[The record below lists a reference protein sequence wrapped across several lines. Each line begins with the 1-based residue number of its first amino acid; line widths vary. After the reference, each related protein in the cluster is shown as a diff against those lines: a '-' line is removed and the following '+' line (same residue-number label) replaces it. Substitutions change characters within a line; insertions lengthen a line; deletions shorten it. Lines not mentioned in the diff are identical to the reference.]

1 MMDKFDQLFDC
12 SNKKLSLY
20 RFSLPLKKTIN
31 FKGHHLS
38 TREGLWLIEHSPHG
52 QDYIGEVSPLPGFSQ
67 ETLAACQTQL
77 IDALQAGTL
86 TNQCISKQQANH
98 QQVHFTAPFLPSVSF
113 ALFCLQQRIPWA
125 LQTSNVAQDIALIT
139 IPLLQGSL
147 NEVIKR
153 YRELNYPA
161 TVKLKVARL
170 SVAEDIKV
178 IQSLIE
184 LNPAVQLR
192 LDANQQWTAIQYID
206 FLDAIDRKCIDYIE
220 EPTLS
225 TMDNISISTQ
235 FKVSIALD
243 ESLLISNLLP
253 ISKCIKALIIKPTLI
268 GYSARIQALL
278 THAQQQQLSL
288 SMSASFESPIAL
300 QQLAYLAKQWQQKT
314 QLKVSLG
321 LDTLH
326 AFQPEIS
333 HAIKD
338 NSDLQRFITSQA
350 TCIWHS

>member
-1 MMDKFDQLFDC
+1 MDKFTELFDC
-12 SNKKLSLY
+12 SNKTLSLY

-31 FKGHHLS
+31 FKGHHLD
-38 TREGLWLIEHSPHG
+38 TREGLWLIEHNPHG

-77 IDALQAGTL
+77 INALQAAKL
-86 TNQCISKQQANH
+86 TNHSKND
-98 QQVHFTAPFLPSVSF
+98 QQVHVTTPFLPSVSF
-113 ALFCLQQRIPWA
+113 ALFCLQQRVPWA
-125 LQTSNVAQDIALIT
+125 LQTSNVAQDIALIS

-147 NEVIKR
+147 NEIIKR

-161 TVKLKVARL
+161 IVKLKVARL

-184 LNPAVQLR
+184 LNPTVQLR
-192 LDANQQWTAIQYID
+192 LDANQQWTAIQYAD
-206 FLDAIDRKCIDYIE
+206 FLKTIDCKCIDYIE

-225 TMDNISISTQ
+225 TVDNISISTQ

-243 ESLLISNLLP
+243 ESLLIPDTLP
-253 ISKCIKALIIKPTLI
+253 ISNCIKALIIKPTLI
-268 GYSARIQALL
+268 GYPARMQALL

-288 SMSASFESPIAL
+288 SISASFESPIAL
-300 QQLAYLAKQWQQKT
+300 QQLAYLANLWQQQT

-333 HAIKD
+333 HAITD
-338 NSDLQRFITSQA
+338 NSDLQRFMTSQA
-350 TCIWHS
+350 TCIWHY

>member
-1 MMDKFDQLFDC
+1 MDKFDQLFDF

-31 FKGHHLS
+31 FKGHHLN
-38 TREGLWLIEHSPHG
+38 TREGLWLIEHNPHG

-77 IDALQAGTL
+77 INALQVRTS
-86 TNQCISKQQANH
+86 TNQDMCKQQTNH
-98 QQVHFTAPFLPSVSF
+98 QQAHLTTPFLPSVSF

-125 LQTSNVAQDIALIT
+125 LQTRNVAQDITLIT

-147 NEVIKR
+147 NEIIKR

-178 IQSLIE
+178 IKSLIE
-184 LNPAVQLR
+184 LNPTVQLR

-206 FLDAIDRKCIDYIE
+206 FLKTIDCKCIDYIE

-225 TMDNISISTQ
+225 IEDNISISTQ

-243 ESLLISNLLP
+243 ESLLICHSLPTSN
-253 ISKCIKALIIKPTLI
+253 CIKALIIKPTLI
-268 GYSARIQALL
+268 GYPAHIQALL

-288 SMSASFESPIAL
+288 SISASFESPIAL
-300 QQLAYLAKQWQQKT
+300 QQLAYLAKQWQQQT

-326 AFQPEIS
+326 VFSSSIS
-333 HAIKD
+333 YAVKND
-338 NSDLQRFITSQA
+338 SDLQRFMTSQA

>member
-1 MMDKFDQLFDC
+1 MDKFDQLFDF

-31 FKGHHLS
+31 FKGHHLN
-38 TREGLWLIEHSPHG
+38 TREGLWLIEHNPHG

-77 IDALQAGTL
+77 INALQVRTS
-86 TNQCISKQQANH
+86 TNQDMCKQQTNH
-98 QQVHFTAPFLPSVSF
+98 QQAHLTTPFLPSVSF

-125 LQTSNVAQDIALIT
+125 LQTRNVAQDITLIT

-147 NEVIKR
+147 NEIIKR

-178 IQSLIE
+178 IKSLIE
-184 LNPAVQLR
+184 LNPTVQLR

-206 FLDAIDRKCIDYIE
+206 FLKTIDCKCIDYIE

-225 TMDNISISTQ
+225 IEDNISLSTQ

-243 ESLLISNLLP
+243 ESLLICHALPTSN
-253 ISKCIKALIIKPTLI
+253 CIKALIIKPTLI
-268 GYSARIQALL
+268 GYPAHIQALL

-288 SMSASFESPIAL
+288 SISASFESPIAL
-300 QQLAYLAKQWQQKT
+300 QQLAYLAKQWQQQT

-326 AFQPEIS
+326 VFSSSIS
-333 HAIKD
+333 YAVKND
-338 NSDLQRFITSQA
+338 SDLQRFMTSQA